1 MCNYKSKM
9 EPIRESP
16 FVLSDKMVGAI
27 SSALGPGYMLDFF
40 FFFKAKK
47 CAFTFVGA
55 EERNKA
61 SCCLAHGSL
70 RCIEREGPPEL
81 CLCTGS

>member
-40 FFFKAKK
+40 FYFFG
-47 CAFTFVGA
+47 F
-55 EERNKA
+55 
-61 SCCLAHGSL
+61 L
-70 RCIEREGPPEL
+70 RI
-81 CLCTGS
+81 

>member
-40 FFFKAKK
+40 FFLKQKSVHLLLLELRRETKPAV
-47 CAFTFVGA
+47 ALPMAASGA
-55 EERNKA
+55 
-61 SCCLAHGSL
+61 
-70 RCIEREGPPEL
+70 
-81 CLCTGS
+81 